1 MSKNED
7 SCLNVQKAIN
17 DTSRSLLVIFT
28 GMHVVILYMYTQT
41 AQSVCKLALRTLRV
55 FNRSYG
61 SL

>member
-7 SCLNVQKAIN
+7 SCPNVQKAIN

-41 AQSVCKLALRTLRV
+41 AQSVCKLALY
-55 FNRSYG
+55 S
-61 SL
+61 S